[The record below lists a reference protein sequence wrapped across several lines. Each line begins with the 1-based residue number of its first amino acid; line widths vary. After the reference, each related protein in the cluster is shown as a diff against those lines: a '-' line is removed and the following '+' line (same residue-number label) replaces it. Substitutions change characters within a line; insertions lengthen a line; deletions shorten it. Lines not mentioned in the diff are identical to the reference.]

1 MAQVTLTN
9 LISKLSPELKQA
21 LEISAGAAMN
31 QGVPA
36 IEIEHWLLQL
46 ISQKDDG
53 LTQLWRSQNI
63 DVEKVVNE
71 LTTKVG
77 RLPKGNEG
85 QPTLSPQLT
94 ELIKDAW
101 MIASVNFGQG
111 QIISLHLIQ
120 SLLQQNVMG
129 MSTLTLASLSEVS
142 SQALQGL
149 ITKTKVSKEAGSV
162 PGQASS
168 DSGDALSKYTINLT
182 QQALDGKI
190 DPISGRNSEVRKA
203 IDILCRKRQNNPIFV
218 GEPGVGKTAVV
229 EGLAL
234 RIAAGD
240 VPSAIQG
247 VQLHSLDLGLLQA
260 GASVKGE
267 FENRLKD
274 VINEVKN
281 SETPIIVFIDEA
293 HTLIGAGGAAGQNDA
308 ANLLKPALARGEFK
322 TLAAT
327 TWAEYK
333 KYFEKD
339 PALTRRFQ
347 LVTVEEPSAE
357 DAIQMLRGVAD
368 SLQSHHGAFITESAI
383 EASVNLSVRYLPS
396 RQLPDKAISLLDTA
410 SARIALTQGAKPELI
425 ESLEQRIRYKKN
437 ELVARQKEQ
446 DLFGGDSKEIASLLT
461 SINADEAQLTSLNSQ
476 WLKEV
481 DLVDQ
486 IKALQT
492 QIGHWGKYVNDET
505 SNVQSSDDELSD
517 TQTDISAEDGNSN
530 DLATLQHDLSAL
542 RENLSTLQG
551 ETPLVQALVD
561 ANTIAEIIGSWT
573 GIPVGT
579 MLSDEIEKLLS
590 LESQLDQRVIGQ
602 NVAKQELAKSI
613 RISRAGLTDNR
624 KPIGVFL
631 MCGPS
636 GVGKTETA
644 MALAEQLY
652 GGTNDL
658 TVINMTEFKEEHKIS
673 MLLGSPAG
681 YVGFGEGGVLT
692 EAIRRNPYSVLL
704 LDEMEKAHPGVH
716 DLFYQIFDKG
726 SIKDSEGR
734 TVDFKN
740 TIIIMT
746 SNAADQAICDAC
758 DDSEET
764 LDNAV
769 LLETIRPELQRFFK
783 PAFLGRTTIVP
794 YYPLSDNE
802 LAKITEIALN
812 RIKKKLAEQY
822 QATFHWDESFVDYV
836 INKNSDP
843 TTGGR
848 AVEQIINRSLMPK
861 LAEECI
867 LRLSRS
873 ETINHVEVTGISGSN
888 FELSIS

>member
-1 MAQVTLTN
+1 MTQVTLTN
-9 LISKLSPELKQA
+9 LVAKLSPELKQA
-21 LEISAGAAMN
+21 LEVSAGAAMN
-31 QGVPA
+31 QGVA
-36 IEIEHWLLQL
+36 SIEVEHWLLQL
-46 ISQKDDG
+46 ISQQDAHIG
-53 LTQLWRSQNI
+53 NLIQSQNLSQEAI
-63 DVEKVVNE
+63 VNE
-71 LTTKVG
+71 LSSKIA
-77 RLPKGNEG
+77 RLPKGSEG
-85 QPTLSPQLT
+85 QPTLSHGLT
-94 ELIKDAW
+94 ELVKDAW
-101 MIASVNFGQG
+101 MLASVNYGHG
-111 QIISLHLIQ
+111 EIISLHLVQ
-120 SLLQQNVMG
+120 ALLQQNVLG
-129 MSTLTLASLSEVS
+129 VNTLQLDSLQSVS
-142 SQALQGL
+142 LESLQGL
-149 ITKTKVSKEAGSV
+149 INKTAVARAKTSASGETAAL
-162 PGQASS
+162 GQPT
-168 DSGDALSKYTINLT
+168 GNDALSKYTINLT
-182 QQALDGKI
+182 QQAIDGNI
-190 DPISGRNSEVRKA
+190 DPISGRNTEVRKA
-203 IDILCRKRQNNPIFV
+203 IDILCRKRQNNPIMV

-234 RIAAGD
+234 RIAAD
-240 VPSAIQG
+240 EVPGALKG
-247 VQLHSLDLGLLQA
+247 VQIHSLDLGLLQA

-281 SETPIIVFIDEA
+281 SEVPIIVFIDEA

-322 TLAAT
+322 TIAAT

-347 LVTVEEPSAE
+347 VVSIEEPNAE
-357 DAIQMLRGVAD
+357 DAKQMLRGVAA
-368 SLQSHHGAFITESAI
+368 SLQKHHGAFIAESAI
-383 EASVNLSVRYLPS
+383 DAAVHLSIRYLPS

-410 SARIALTQGAKPELI
+410 SARIALTQGAKPEVI
-425 ESLEQRIRYKKN
+425 ESLEQTIRYQKN
-437 ELVARQKEQ
+437 EKAALEKENA
-446 DLFGGDSKEIASLLT
+446 LFGIAEEEIAALET
-461 SINADEAQLTSLNSQ
+461 EIADNETELTSLNER
-476 WLKEV
+476 WDKEV
-481 DLVDQ
+481 EFVDQ
-486 IKALQT
+486 IKALQ
-492 QIGHWGKYVNDET
+492 QEISEST
-505 SNVQSSDDELSD
+505 SEENASLDKQKALNEKLDQLS
-517 TQTDISAEDGNSN
+517 E
-530 DLATLQHDLSAL
+530 
-542 RENLSTLQG
+542 LQG
-551 ETPLVQALVD
+551 ELPLVNAMVD
-561 ANTIAEIIGSWT
+561 DNTIAQVIANWT
-573 GIPVGT
+573 GIPVGN
-579 MLSDEIEKLLS
+579 MMSDEIAKLLS
-590 LESQLDQRVIGQ
+590 LEEELDKRVIGQ
-602 NVAKQELAKSI
+602 DVAKQELAKAI
-613 RISRAGLTDNR
+613 RISRAGLTDSR

-652 GGTNDL
+652 GGSNDM
-658 TVINMTEFKEEHKIS
+658 TIINMTEFKEEHKIS

-726 SIKDSEGR
+726 HIKDSEGR

-758 DDSEET
+758 ENTDERMTNED
-764 LDNAV
+764 
-769 LLETIRPELQRFFK
+769 LLETIRPDLQHYFK

-794 YYPLSDNE
+794 YYPLNDEE
-802 LAKITEIALN
+802 LSKITEISLN

-822 QATFHWDESFVDYV
+822 QASFTWDKGFVDFV
-836 INKNSDP
+836 VGKNTDP

-867 LRLSRS
+867 SRLSQQQPITQVSVIAADSRA
-873 ETINHVEVTGISGSN
+873 G
-888 FELSIS
+888 FELTIK

>member
-1 MAQVTLTN
+1 MTQVTLTN
-9 LISKLSPELKQA
+9 LVAKLSPELKQA
-21 LEISAGAAMN
+21 LEVSAGAAMN
-31 QGVPA
+31 QNVPS
-36 IEIEHWLLQL
+36 IETEHWLLQL
-46 ISQKDDG
+46 LSQQDKH
-53 LTQLWRSQNI
+53 LNSLIQSQNLSQ
-63 DVEKVVNE
+63 DNLVNE
-71 LTTKVG
+71 LSSKIA
-77 RLPKGNEG
+77 RFPKGNEG
-85 QPTLSPQLT
+85 QPTLSQALT
-94 ELIKDAW
+94 EIVKDAW
-101 MIASVNFGQG
+101 MIASVNYGHG
-111 QIISLHLIQ
+111 EVISLHLIQ
-120 SLLQQNVMG
+120 AMLQQNVLG
-129 MSTLTLASLSEVS
+129 MNTLQLESLQSVS
-142 SQALQGL
+142 LESLQGL
-149 ITKTKVSKEAGSV
+149 INKTAIARAKTGAAAADGTGGAPVGN
-162 PGQASS
+162 
-168 DSGDALSKYTINLT
+168 DALSKYTTNLT
-182 QQALDGKI
+182 QQALDGNI

-203 IDILCRKRQNNPIFV
+203 IDILCRKRQNNPIMV

-234 RIAAGD
+234 RIAANE
-240 VPSAIQG
+240 VPGALQG
-247 VQLHSLDLGLLQA
+247 VQIHSLDLGLLQA

-281 SETPIIVFIDEA
+281 SEKPIIVFIDEA

-322 TLAAT
+322 TIAAT

-347 LVTVEEPSAE
+347 VVSIEEPNAE
-357 DAIQMLRGVAD
+357 DAKQMLRGIAA
-368 SLQSHHGAFITESAI
+368 SLQKHHGAFIAESAI
-383 EASVNLSVRYLPS
+383 DAAVHLSIRYLPS

-410 SARIALTQGAKPELI
+410 SARIALTQGAKPEVI
-425 ESLEQRIRYKKN
+425 EALEQTIRYQQN
-437 ELVARQKEQ
+437 EKSALEKENA
-446 DLFGGDSKEIASLLT
+446 LFGIAEDEIAELT
-461 SINADEAQLTSLNSQ
+461 TEIAENEKKLTEYQ
-476 WLKEV
+476 ARWKQEV
-481 DLVDQ
+481 DLVDE
-486 IKALQT
+486 IK
-492 QIGHWGKYVNDET
+492 
-505 SNVQSSDDELSD
+505 
-517 TQTDISAEDGNSN
+517 
-530 DLATLQHDLSAL
+530 TLQQEISDEQAEESVDKAKQDKLNEL
-542 RENLSTLQG
+542 IDQLGELQG
-551 ETPLVQALVD
+551 EEPLVNAMVD
-561 ANTIAEIIGSWT
+561 DNTIAQVIANWT
-573 GIPVGT
+573 GIPVGN
-579 MLSDEIEKLLS
+579 MMSDEIARLLS
-590 LESQLDQRVIGQ
+590 LEEELDKRVIGQ
-602 NVAKQELAKSI
+602 NVAKQELAKAI
-613 RISRAGLTDNR
+613 RISRAGLTDSR

-652 GGTNDL
+652 GGSNDL

-726 SIKDSEGR
+726 HIKDSEGR

-746 SNAADQAICDAC
+746 SNAADQAICDVCA
-758 DDSEET
+758 DNSERLSNEE
-764 LDNAV
+764 
-769 LLETIRPELQRFFK
+769 LLEAIRPDLQHYFK

-794 YYPLSDNE
+794 YYPLNDEE
-802 LAKITEIALN
+802 LAKITEISLN

-822 QATFHWDESFVDYV
+822 QASFTWDEGFVDYV
-836 INKNSDP
+836 VGKNTDP

-867 LRLSRS
+867 SRLSLQQPITQVSVTAASS
-873 ETINHVEVTGISGSN
+873 EEG
-888 FELSIS
+888 FELTIQ

>member
-1 MAQVTLTN
+1 MTQVTLTN
-9 LISKLSPELKQA
+9 LVGKLSPELKQA
-21 LEISAGAAMN
+21 LEASAGAAMN
-31 QGVPA
+31 QGVGA
-36 IEIEHWLLQL
+36 IETEHWILQL
-46 ISQKDDG
+46 IAQKDAKLMALCESQKLSLDA
-53 LTQLWRSQNI
+53 L
-63 DVEKVVNE
+63 VNE
-71 LTTKVG
+71 LTKKISM
-77 RLPKGNEG
+77 LPKGNEG
-85 QPTLSPQLT
+85 QPTLSHSLT

-101 MIASVNFGQG
+101 MIASVNYGHG
-111 QIISLHLIQ
+111 EIVSLHLIQ
-120 SLLQQNVMG
+120 ALMQQNVLG
-129 MSTLTLASLSEVS
+129 VSTLQLETLSSVSLES
-142 SQALQGL
+142 LQGL
-149 ITKTKVSKEAGSV
+149 IKKTPIARNSAAPSANGSV
-162 PGQASS
+162 DTAPAGN
-168 DSGDALSKYTINLT
+168 DALSKYTVNLT
-182 QQALDGKI
+182 QQAIDGNI

-203 IDILCRKRQNNPIFV
+203 IDILCRKRQNNPIMV

-234 RIAAGD
+234 RIAAD
-240 VPSAIQG
+240 EVPSALQG
-247 VQLHSLDLGLLQA
+247 VQIHSLDLGLLQA

-274 VINEVKN
+274 VINEVKS
-281 SETPIIVFIDEA
+281 SEIPIIVFIDEA

-322 TLAAT
+322 TIAAT

-347 LVTVEEPSAE
+347 VVTIEEPNAE
-357 DAIQMLRGVAD
+357 DAMQMLRGVAA
-368 SLQSHHGAFITESAI
+368 SLQAHHGAFIAESAI
-383 EASVNLSVRYLPS
+383 EAAVNLSIRYLPS

-410 SARIALTQGAKPELI
+410 SARIALTQGAKPEVL
-425 ESLEQRIRYKKN
+425 ETLEQTIRYQEN
-437 ELVARQKEQ
+437 EKSALEKEDALFSNSAELIKELTLSIEENQKALAAYYTRWE
-446 DLFGGDSKEIASLLT
+446 KEI
-461 SINADEAQLTSLNSQ
+461 E
-476 WLKEV
+476 
-481 DLVDQ
+481 LVDQ
-486 IKALQT
+486 IK
-492 QIGHWGKYVNDET
+492 
-505 SNVQSSDDELSD
+505 SVQQEITEEQEQDAVDATKQKQLDTLRTELAD
-517 TQTDISAEDGNSN
+517 
-530 DLATLQHDLSAL
+530 
-542 RENLSTLQG
+542 LQG
-551 ETPLVQALVD
+551 EEPLVYAMVD
-561 ANTIAEIIGSWT
+561 DNTIAQVIANWT
-573 GIPVGT
+573 GIPVGN
-579 MLSDEIEKLLS
+579 MMSDEIAKLLT
-590 LESQLDQRVIGQ
+590 LEDELNTRVIGQ
-602 NVAKQELAKSI
+602 DVAKNELAKAI

-652 GGTNDL
+652 GGSNDL

-726 SIKDSEGR
+726 HIKDSEGR

-746 SNAADQAICDAC
+746 SNAADQAICDVCAKTT
-758 DDSEET
+758 DRINNDE
-764 LDNAV
+764 
-769 LLETIRPELQRFFK
+769 LLEAIRPDLQQYFK

-794 YYPLSDNE
+794 YYPLNDEE
-802 LAKITEIALN
+802 LAKITEISLN

-822 QATFHWDESFVDYV
+822 QASFTWDADFIQFVVDR
-836 INKNSDP
+836 NTDP

-848 AVEQIINRSLMPK
+848 AVEQIINRSLMPR

-867 LRLSRS
+867 GRLSRS
-873 ETINHVEVTGISGSN
+873 EPITQVTVSATNSSAD
-888 FELSIS
+888 FDLSIK

>member
-1 MAQVTLTN
+1 MTQVTLTN
-9 LISKLSPELKQA
+9 LVAKLSSELKQA
-21 LEISAGAAMN
+21 LEVSAGAAMN
-31 QGVPA
+31 QGVA
-36 IEIEHWLLQL
+36 SIEVEHWLLQL
-46 ISQKDDG
+46 ISQQDAN
-53 LTQLWRSQNI
+53 LNSLIQSQNLAQ
-63 DVEKVVNE
+63 ENLVNE
-71 LTTKVG
+71 LSSKIA

-85 QPTLSPQLT
+85 QPTLSHGLT
-94 ELIKDAW
+94 ELVKDAW
-101 MIASVNFGQG
+101 MLASVNYGHG
-111 QIISLHLIQ
+111 EIISLHLVQ
-120 SLLQQNVMG
+120 ALLQQNVLG
-129 MSTLTLASLSEVS
+129 VNTLQLDSLQSVS
-142 SQALQGL
+142 LESLQGL
-149 ITKTKVSKEAGSV
+149 INKTAVARAKTSASGEAVAS
-162 PGQASS
+162 GQP
-168 DSGDALSKYTINLT
+168 SGNDALSKYTVNLT
-182 QQALDGKI
+182 QQALDGNI
-190 DPISGRNSEVRKA
+190 DPISGRNAEVRKA
-203 IDILCRKRQNNPIFV
+203 IDILCRKRQNNPIMV

-234 RIAAGD
+234 RIAAD
-240 VPSAIQG
+240 EVPGALQG
-247 VQLHSLDLGLLQA
+247 VQIHSLDLGLLQA

-281 SETPIIVFIDEA
+281 SEVPIIVFIDEA

-322 TLAAT
+322 TIAAT

-347 LVTVEEPSAE
+347 VVSIEEPNAE
-357 DAIQMLRGVAD
+357 DAKQMLRGVAV
-368 SLQSHHGAFITESAI
+368 SLQKHHGAFIAESAI
-383 EASVNLSVRYLPS
+383 DAAVNLSIRYLPS

-410 SARIALTQGAKPELI
+410 SARIALTQGAKPEVI
-425 ESLEQRIRYKKN
+425 ESLEQTMRYQNNEKVALEKEN
-437 ELVARQKEQ
+437 ALFGIAEEEIAELTETIKANEAELVALNTRWEQ
-446 DLFGGDSKEIASLLT
+446 
-461 SINADEAQLTSLNSQ
+461 
-476 WLKEV
+476 EV
-481 DLVDQ
+481 DLVDK
-486 IKALQT
+486 IKALQEEIS
-492 QIGHWGKYVNDET
+492 QADET
-505 SNVQSSDDELSD
+505 DAPDLTKQKQLND
-517 TQTDISAEDGNSN
+517 TLDQ
-530 DLATLQHDLSAL
+530 LATLQ
-542 RENLSTLQG
+542 G
-551 ETPLVQALVD
+551 EQPLVNAMVD
-561 ANTIAEIIGSWT
+561 DNTIAQVIANWT
-573 GIPVGT
+573 GIPVGN
-579 MLSDEIEKLLS
+579 MMSDEIARLLS
-590 LESQLDQRVIGQ
+590 LEEELDKRVIGQ
-602 NVAKQELAKSI
+602 NVAKQELAKAI
-613 RISRAGLTDNR
+613 RISRAGLTDSR

-652 GGTNDL
+652 GGSNDM
-658 TVINMTEFKEEHKIS
+658 TIINMTEFKEEHKIS

-726 SIKDSEGR
+726 HIKDSEGR

-758 DDSEET
+758 EEQ
-764 LDNAV
+764 DERMSNEQ
-769 LLETIRPELQRFFK
+769 LLESIRPDLQHYFK

-794 YYPLSDNE
+794 YYPLNDEE
-802 LAKITEIALN
+802 LAKITEISLN

-822 QATFHWDESFVDYV
+822 QASFTWDKGFIDFVV
-836 INKNSDP
+836 AKNTDP

-867 LRLSRS
+867 TRLSQQQPITQVS
-873 ETINHVEVTGISGSN
+873 VVAASNAAGFELTIN
-888 FELSIS
+888 

>member
-1 MAQVTLTN
+1 MTQVTLTN
-9 LISKLSPELKQA
+9 LVAKLSPELKQA
-21 LEISAGAAMN
+21 LEVSAGAAMN
-31 QGVPA
+31 QGVA
-36 IEIEHWLLQL
+36 SIEVEHWILQL
-46 ISQKDDG
+46 ISQQDAH
-53 LTQLWRSQNI
+53 LNNLIRSQKLSQDNL
-63 DVEKVVNE
+63 VKE
-71 LTTKVG
+71 LSGKIA

-85 QPTLSPQLT
+85 QPTLSHELT

-101 MIASVNFGQG
+101 MLASVNYGHG
-111 QIISLHLIQ
+111 EIISLHLIHA
-120 SLLQQNVMG
+120 LLQQNVLG
-129 MSTLTLASLSEVS
+129 VSTLKLDSLQSVS
-142 SQALQGL
+142 VESLQGL
-149 ITKTKVSKEAGSV
+149 INKAAVARSQTAAATESGEGV
-162 PGQASS
+162 PQP
-168 DSGDALSKYTINLT
+168 SGNEALSKYTINLT
-182 QQALDGKI
+182 QQAIDGNI

-203 IDILCRKRQNNPIFV
+203 IDILCRKRQNNPIMV

-234 RIAAGD
+234 RIAANE
-240 VPSAIQG
+240 VPGALQG
-247 VQLHSLDLGLLQA
+247 VQIHSLDLGLLQA

-281 SETPIIVFIDEA
+281 SDVPIIVFIDEA

-322 TLAAT
+322 TIAAT

-347 LVTVEEPSAE
+347 VVSIEEPNAE
-357 DAIQMLRGVAD
+357 DAKQMLRGVAA
-368 SLQSHHGAFITESAI
+368 SLQKHHGAFIAESAI
-383 EASVNLSVRYLPS
+383 DASVNLSIRYLPS

-410 SARIALTQGAKPELI
+410 SARIALTQGAKPEVI
-425 ESLEQRIRYKKN
+425 ESLEQTIRYQNN
-437 ELVARQKEQ
+437 EKAALEKEHA
-446 DLFGGDSKEIASLLT
+446 LFGIAEDEIAELT
-461 SINADEAQLTSLNSQ
+461 QDIASNEQELSDLNARWKQ
-476 WLKEV
+476 EV
-481 DLVDQ
+481 ALVDQ
-486 IKALQT
+486 IKLLQQEISDAQQDGEADKEKQT
-492 QIGHWGKYVNDET
+492 QLN
-505 SNVQSSDDELSD
+505 ELID
-517 TQTDISAEDGNSN
+517 QLHE
-530 DLATLQHDLSAL
+530 
-542 RENLSTLQG
+542 LQG
-551 ETPLVQALVD
+551 ELPLVNAMVD
-561 ANTIAEIIGSWT
+561 DNTIAQVIANWT
-573 GIPVGT
+573 GIPVGN
-579 MLSDEIEKLLS
+579 MMSDEIARLLS
-590 LESQLDQRVIGQ
+590 LEEELDKRVIGQ
-602 NVAKQELAKSI
+602 NVAKQELAKAI

-652 GGTNDL
+652 GGSNDM
-658 TVINMTEFKEEHKIS
+658 TIINMTEFKEEHKIS

-726 SIKDSEGR
+726 HIKDSEGR

-758 DDSEET
+758 ENSEERMS
-764 LDNAV
+764 NEE
-769 LLETIRPELQRFFK
+769 LLESIRPDLQHYFK

-794 YYPLSDNE
+794 YYPLNDDE
-802 LAKITEIALN
+802 LAKITEISLN

-822 QATFHWDESFVDYV
+822 QASFTWDQGFVEFV
-836 INKNSDP
+836 VNKNTDP

-867 LRLSRS
+867 TRLSQQQPLTQVS
-873 ETINHVEVTGISGSN
+873 VVAANNPTG
-888 FELSIS
+888 FELTIA

>member
-1 MAQVTLTN
+1 MTQVTLTN
-9 LISKLSPELKQA
+9 LVAKLSPDLKQA
-21 LEISAGAAMN
+21 LEVSAGAAMN
-31 QGVPA
+31 QGVPS
-36 IEIEHWLLQL
+36 IETEHWLLQL
-46 ISQKDDG
+46 ISQQDAN
-53 LTQLWRSQNI
+53 LSNLIQSQKLSQDSI
-63 DVEKVVNE
+63 VNE
-71 LTTKVG
+71 LSSKIA

-85 QPTLSPQLT
+85 QPTLSHGLT

-101 MIASVNFGQG
+101 MIASVNYGHG
-111 QIISLHLIQ
+111 EVISLHLIQ
-120 SLLQQNVMG
+120 ALLQQNVLG
-129 MSTLTLASLSEVS
+129 VNTLQLESLQSVS
-142 SQALQGL
+142 LESLQGL
-149 ITKTKVSKEAGSV
+149 INKTAVARNTTSSV
-162 PGQASS
+162 QGASS
-168 DSGDALSKYTINLT
+168 PQGQPTGNDALSKYTINLT
-182 QQALDGKI
+182 QQAIEGNI

-203 IDILCRKRQNNPIFV
+203 IDILCRKRQNNPIMV

-234 RIAAGD
+234 RIAAD
-240 VPSAIQG
+240 EVPGALQG
-247 VQLHSLDLGLLQA
+247 VQIHSLDLGLLQA

-281 SETPIIVFIDEA
+281 SEVPIIVFIDEA

-322 TLAAT
+322 TIAAT

-347 LVTVEEPSAE
+347 VVSIEEPNAE
-357 DAIQMLRGVAD
+357 DAKQMLRGVAA
-368 SLQSHHGAFITESAI
+368 SLQKHHGAFIAESAI
-383 EASVNLSVRYLPS
+383 DAAVNLSIRYLPS

-410 SARIALTQGAKPELI
+410 SARIALTQGAKPEVI
-425 ESLEQRIRYKKN
+425 ESLEQTIRYQKN
-437 ELVARQKEQ
+437 EKAALEKENA
-446 DLFGGDSKEIASLLT
+446 LFGIAEEEIAQISQE
-461 SINADEAQLTSLNSQ
+461 IDENEAQLAALNTRWQ
-476 WLKEV
+476 EEIK
-481 DLVDQ
+481 LVDK
-486 IKALQT
+486 IKALQEE
-492 QIGHWGKYVNDET
+492 I
-505 SNVQSSDDELSD
+505 SNAQGE
-517 TQTDISAEDGNSN
+517 QAP
-530 DLATLQHDLSAL
+530 DLSKQKTL
-542 RENLSTLQG
+542 NDTIDTLSQLQG
-551 ETPLVQALVD
+551 EQPLVNAMVD
-561 ANTIAEIIGSWT
+561 DNTIAQVIANWT
-573 GIPVGT
+573 GIPVGN
-579 MLSDEIEKLLS
+579 MMSDEIARLLS
-590 LESQLDQRVIGQ
+590 LEEELDKRVIGQ
-602 NVAKQELAKSI
+602 DVAKQELAKAI
-613 RISRAGLTDNR
+613 RISRAGLTDSR

-652 GGTNDL
+652 GGANDM
-658 TVINMTEFKEEHKIS
+658 TIINMTEFKEEHKIS

-726 SIKDSEGR
+726 HIKDSEGR

-758 DDSEET
+758 EDRDQRMSNEE
-764 LDNAV
+764 
-769 LLETIRPELQRFFK
+769 LLESIRPDLQHYFK

-794 YYPLSDNE
+794 YYPLNDEE
-802 LAKITEIALN
+802 LAKITEISLN

-822 QATFHWDESFVDYV
+822 QASFTWDKGFVDFV
-836 INKNSDP
+836 VNKNTDP

-867 LRLSRS
+867 SRLSQQQPITQVS
-873 ETINHVEVTGISGSN
+873 VVAANNPSG
-888 FELSIS
+888 FELTIQ

>member
-1 MAQVTLTN
+1 MTQVTLTN
-9 LISKLSPELKQA
+9 LVGKLSPELKQA
-21 LEISAGAAMN
+21 LEASAGAAMN
-31 QGVPA
+31 QGVGA
-36 IEIEHWLLQL
+36 IETEHWILQL
-46 ISQKDDG
+46 ISQKDAK
-53 LTQLWRSQNI
+53 LMALCESQKLSL
-63 DVEKVVNE
+63 DALVNE
-71 LTTKVG
+71 LTKKISM
-77 RLPKGNEG
+77 LPKGNEG
-85 QPTLSPQLT
+85 QPTLSHSLT

-101 MIASVNFGQG
+101 MIASVNYGHG
-111 QIISLHLIQ
+111 EIVSLHLIQ
-120 SLLQQNVMG
+120 ALMQQNVLG
-129 MSTLTLASLSEVS
+129 VSTLQLETLSSVSLES
-142 SQALQGL
+142 LQGL
-149 ITKTKVSKEAGSV
+149 IKKTPIARNSATPSANGTIDTTPAGN
-162 PGQASS
+162 
-168 DSGDALSKYTINLT
+168 DALSKYTVNLT
-182 QQALDGKI
+182 QQAIDGNI
-190 DPISGRNSEVRKA
+190 DPISGRNAEVRKA
-203 IDILCRKRQNNPIFV
+203 IDILCRKRQNNPIMV

-234 RIAAGD
+234 RIAAD
-240 VPSAIQG
+240 EVPSALQG
-247 VQLHSLDLGLLQA
+247 VQIHSLDLGLLQA

-274 VINEVKN
+274 VINEVKS
-281 SETPIIVFIDEA
+281 SEIPIIVFIDEA

-322 TLAAT
+322 TIAAT

-347 LVTVEEPSAE
+347 VVTIEEPNAE
-357 DAIQMLRGVAD
+357 DAMQMLRGVAA
-368 SLQSHHGAFITESAI
+368 SLQAHHGAFIAESAI
-383 EASVNLSVRYLPS
+383 EAAVNLSIRYLPS

-410 SARIALTQGAKPELI
+410 SARIALTQGAKPEVL
-425 ESLEQRIRYKKN
+425 ETLEQTIRYQEN
-437 ELVARQKEQ
+437 EKSALEKEDALFSNSAELIKELTLSIEENQKALAAYYTRWE
-446 DLFGGDSKEIASLLT
+446 KEI
-461 SINADEAQLTSLNSQ
+461 E
-476 WLKEV
+476 
-481 DLVDQ
+481 LVDQ
-486 IKALQT
+486 VKSVQQEITEEQEQNA
-492 QIGHWGKYVNDET
+492 VD
-505 SNVQSSDDELSD
+505 SNKQKQLDTLRTELAD
-517 TQTDISAEDGNSN
+517 
-530 DLATLQHDLSAL
+530 
-542 RENLSTLQG
+542 LQG
-551 ETPLVQALVD
+551 EEPLVYAMVD
-561 ANTIAEIIGSWT
+561 DNTIAQVIANWT
-573 GIPVGT
+573 GIPVGN
-579 MLSDEIEKLLS
+579 MMSDEIAKLLT
-590 LESQLDQRVIGQ
+590 LEDELNTRVIGQ
-602 NVAKQELAKSI
+602 DVAKNELAKAI

-652 GGTNDL
+652 GGSNDL

-726 SIKDSEGR
+726 HIKDSEGR

-746 SNAADQAICDAC
+746 SNAADQAICDVCAKTT
-758 DDSEET
+758 DRI
-764 LDNAV
+764 DNDE
-769 LLETIRPELQRFFK
+769 LLEAIRPDLQQYFK

-794 YYPLSDNE
+794 YYPLNDEE
-802 LAKITEIALN
+802 LAKITEISLN

-822 QATFHWDESFVDYV
+822 QASFTWDADFIQFVVDR
-836 INKNSDP
+836 NTDP

-848 AVEQIINRSLMPK
+848 AVEQIINRSLMPR

-867 LRLSRS
+867 GRLSRS
-873 ETINHVEVTGISGSN
+873 EPITQVTVSATNNSAD
-888 FELSIS
+888 FDLSIK

>member
-1 MAQVTLTN
+1 MTQVTLTN
-9 LISKLSPELKQA
+9 LVGKLSPELKQA
-21 LEISAGAAMN
+21 LEASAGAAMN
-31 QGVPA
+31 QGVGA
-36 IEIEHWLLQL
+36 IETEHWILQL
-46 ISQKDDG
+46 ISQKDAK
-53 LTQLWRSQNI
+53 LMALCESQKLSL
-63 DVEKVVNE
+63 DALVNE
-71 LTTKVG
+71 LTKKISM
-77 RLPKGNEG
+77 LPKGNEG
-85 QPTLSPQLT
+85 QPTLSHSLT

-101 MIASVNFGQG
+101 MIASVNYGHG
-111 QIISLHLIQ
+111 EIVSLHLIQ
-120 SLLQQNVMG
+120 ALMQQNVLG
-129 MSTLTLASLSEVS
+129 VSTLQLETLSSVSLES
-142 SQALQGL
+142 LQGL
-149 ITKTKVSKEAGSV
+149 IKKTPIARNSAAPSANGTVDTTPAGN
-162 PGQASS
+162 
-168 DSGDALSKYTINLT
+168 DALSKYTVNLT
-182 QQALDGKI
+182 QQAIDGNI
-190 DPISGRNSEVRKA
+190 DPISGRNAEVRKA
-203 IDILCRKRQNNPIFV
+203 IDILCRKRQNNPIMV

-234 RIAAGD
+234 RIAAD
-240 VPSAIQG
+240 EVPSALQG
-247 VQLHSLDLGLLQA
+247 VQIHSLDLGLLQA

-274 VINEVKN
+274 VINEVKS
-281 SETPIIVFIDEA
+281 SEIPIIVFIDEA

-322 TLAAT
+322 TIAAT

-347 LVTVEEPSAE
+347 VVTIEEPNAE
-357 DAIQMLRGVAD
+357 DAMQMLRGVAA
-368 SLQSHHGAFITESAI
+368 SLQAHHGAFIAESAI
-383 EASVNLSVRYLPS
+383 EAAVNLSIRYLPS

-410 SARIALTQGAKPELI
+410 SARIALTQGAKPEVL
-425 ESLEQRIRYKKN
+425 ETLEQTIRYQEN
-437 ELVARQKEQ
+437 EKSALEKEDALFSNSAELIKELTLSIEENQKALAAYYTRWE
-446 DLFGGDSKEIASLLT
+446 KEI
-461 SINADEAQLTSLNSQ
+461 E
-476 WLKEV
+476 
-481 DLVDQ
+481 LVDQ
-486 IKALQT
+486 VKSVQQEITEEQEQNA
-492 QIGHWGKYVNDET
+492 VD
-505 SNVQSSDDELSD
+505 SNKQKQLDTLRTELAD
-517 TQTDISAEDGNSN
+517 
-530 DLATLQHDLSAL
+530 
-542 RENLSTLQG
+542 LQG
-551 ETPLVQALVD
+551 EEPLVYAMVD
-561 ANTIAEIIGSWT
+561 DNTIAQVIANWT
-573 GIPVGT
+573 GIPVGN
-579 MLSDEIEKLLS
+579 MMSDEIAKLLT
-590 LESQLDQRVIGQ
+590 LEDELNTRVIGQ
-602 NVAKQELAKSI
+602 DVAKNELAKAI

-652 GGTNDL
+652 GGSNDL

-726 SIKDSEGR
+726 HIKDSEGR

-746 SNAADQAICDAC
+746 SNAADQAICDVCAKTT
-758 DDSEET
+758 DRI
-764 LDNAV
+764 DNDE
-769 LLETIRPELQRFFK
+769 LLEAIRPDLQQYFK

-794 YYPLSDNE
+794 YYPLNDEE
-802 LAKITEIALN
+802 LAKITEISLN

-822 QATFHWDESFVDYV
+822 QASFTWEADFIQFVVDR
-836 INKNSDP
+836 NTDP

-848 AVEQIINRSLMPK
+848 AVEQIINRSLMPR

-867 LRLSRS
+867 SRLSRS
-873 ETINHVEVTGISGSN
+873 EPITQVTVSATNNSAD
-888 FELSIS
+888 FDLSIK

>member
-1 MAQVTLTN
+1 MTQVTLTN
-9 LISKLSPELKQA
+9 LVAKLSPELKQA
-21 LEISAGAAMN
+21 LEVSAGAAMN
-31 QGVPA
+31 QNVPS
-36 IEIEHWLLQL
+36 IETEHWLLQL
-46 ISQKDDG
+46 LSQQDKH
-53 LTQLWRSQNI
+53 LNSLIQSQNLSQ
-63 DVEKVVNE
+63 DNLVNE
-71 LTTKVG
+71 LSSKIA
-77 RLPKGNEG
+77 RFPKGNEG
-85 QPTLSPQLT
+85 QPTLSQALT
-94 ELIKDAW
+94 EIVKDAW
-101 MIASVNFGQG
+101 MIASVNYGHG
-111 QIISLHLIQ
+111 EVISLHLIQ
-120 SLLQQNVMG
+120 AMLQQNVLG
-129 MSTLTLASLSEVS
+129 MNTLQLESLQSVS
-142 SQALQGL
+142 LESLQGL
-149 ITKTKVSKEAGSV
+149 INKTAVARAKTGAAAADGTGDAPVGN
-162 PGQASS
+162 
-168 DSGDALSKYTINLT
+168 DALSKYTTNLT
-182 QQALDGKI
+182 QQALDGNI

-203 IDILCRKRQNNPIFV
+203 IDILCRKRQNNPIMV

-234 RIAAGD
+234 RIAANE
-240 VPSAIQG
+240 VPGALQG
-247 VQLHSLDLGLLQA
+247 VQIHSLDLGLLQA

-281 SETPIIVFIDEA
+281 SEKPIIVFIDEA

-322 TLAAT
+322 TIAAT

-347 LVTVEEPSAE
+347 VVSIEEPNAE
-357 DAIQMLRGVAD
+357 DAKQMLRGIAA
-368 SLQSHHGAFITESAI
+368 SLQKHHGAFIAESAI
-383 EASVNLSVRYLPS
+383 DAAVHLSIRYLPS

-410 SARIALTQGAKPELI
+410 SARIALTQGAKPEVI
-425 ESLEQRIRYKKN
+425 EALEQTIRYQQN
-437 ELVARQKEQ
+437 EKSALEKENA
-446 DLFGGDSKEIASLLT
+446 LFGIAEDEIAELT
-461 SINADEAQLTSLNSQ
+461 TEIAENEKKLTDYQ
-476 WLKEV
+476 ARWKQEV
-481 DLVDQ
+481 DLVDE
-486 IKALQT
+486 IK
-492 QIGHWGKYVNDET
+492 
-505 SNVQSSDDELSD
+505 
-517 TQTDISAEDGNSN
+517 
-530 DLATLQHDLSAL
+530 TLQQEISDEQAEESVDKAKQDKLNEL
-542 RENLSTLQG
+542 IDQLGELQG
-551 ETPLVQALVD
+551 EEPLVNAMVD
-561 ANTIAEIIGSWT
+561 DNTIAQVIANWT
-573 GIPVGT
+573 GIPVGN
-579 MLSDEIEKLLS
+579 MMSDEIARLLS
-590 LESQLDQRVIGQ
+590 LEEELDKRVIGQ
-602 NVAKQELAKSI
+602 NVAKQELAKAI
-613 RISRAGLTDNR
+613 RISRAGLTDSR

-652 GGTNDL
+652 GGSNDL

-726 SIKDSEGR
+726 HIKDSEGR

-746 SNAADQAICDAC
+746 SNAADQAICDVCA
-758 DDSEET
+758 DNSERLSNEE
-764 LDNAV
+764 
-769 LLETIRPELQRFFK
+769 LLEAIRPDLQHYFK

-794 YYPLSDNE
+794 YYPLNDEE
-802 LAKITEIALN
+802 LAKITEISLN

-822 QATFHWDESFVDYV
+822 QASFTWDEGFVDYV
-836 INKNSDP
+836 VGKNTDP

-867 LRLSRS
+867 SRLSLQQPITQVSVTAASS
-873 ETINHVEVTGISGSN
+873 EEG
-888 FELSIS
+888 FELTIQ

>member
-1 MAQVTLTN
+1 MTQVTLTN
-9 LISKLSPELKQA
+9 LVAKLSSELKQA
-21 LEISAGAAMN
+21 LEVSAGAAMN
-31 QGVPA
+31 QGVA
-36 IEIEHWLLQL
+36 SIEVEHWLLQL
-46 ISQKDDG
+46 ISQQDAN
-53 LTQLWRSQNI
+53 LNSLIQSQNLAQ
-63 DVEKVVNE
+63 ETLVNE
-71 LTTKVG
+71 LSSKIA

-85 QPTLSPQLT
+85 QPTLSHGLT
-94 ELIKDAW
+94 ELVKDAW
-101 MIASVNFGQG
+101 MLASVNYGHG
-111 QIISLHLIQ
+111 EIISLHLVQ
-120 SLLQQNVMG
+120 ALLQQNVLG
-129 MSTLTLASLSEVS
+129 VNTLQLDSLQSVS
-142 SQALQGL
+142 LESLQGL
-149 ITKTKVSKEAGSV
+149 INKTAVARAKTSASGEAV
-162 PGQASS
+162 ANGQP
-168 DSGDALSKYTINLT
+168 SGNDALSKYTVNLT
-182 QQALDGKI
+182 QQALDGNI
-190 DPISGRNSEVRKA
+190 DPISGRNAEVRKA
-203 IDILCRKRQNNPIFV
+203 IDILCRKRQNNPIMV

-234 RIAAGD
+234 RIAAD
-240 VPSAIQG
+240 EVPGALQG
-247 VQLHSLDLGLLQA
+247 VQIHSLDLGLLQA

-281 SETPIIVFIDEA
+281 SEVPIIVFIDEA

-322 TLAAT
+322 TIAAT

-347 LVTVEEPSAE
+347 VVSIEEPNAE
-357 DAIQMLRGVAD
+357 DAKQMLRGVAV
-368 SLQSHHGAFITESAI
+368 SLQKHHGAFIAESAI
-383 EASVNLSVRYLPS
+383 DAAVHLSIRYLPS

-410 SARIALTQGAKPELI
+410 SARIALTQGAKPEVI
-425 ESLEQRIRYKKN
+425 ESLEQTIRYQNNEKVALEKEN
-437 ELVARQKEQ
+437 ALFGIAEEEIAELTETIKANEAELVALNTRWEQ
-446 DLFGGDSKEIASLLT
+446 
-461 SINADEAQLTSLNSQ
+461 
-476 WLKEV
+476 EV
-481 DLVDQ
+481 ELVDKV
-486 IKALQT
+486 KALQEEISQADDT
-492 QIGHWGKYVNDET
+492 DAPDLTKQKQLNDT
-505 SNVQSSDDELSD
+505 LDE
-517 TQTDISAEDGNSN
+517 
-530 DLATLQHDLSAL
+530 LATLQ
-542 RENLSTLQG
+542 G
-551 ETPLVQALVD
+551 EQPLVNAMVD
-561 ANTIAEIIGSWT
+561 DNTIAQVIANWT
-573 GIPVGT
+573 GIPVGN
-579 MLSDEIEKLLS
+579 MMSDEIARLLS
-590 LESQLDQRVIGQ
+590 LEEELDKRVIGQ
-602 NVAKQELAKSI
+602 NVAKQELAKAI
-613 RISRAGLTDNR
+613 RISRAGLTDSR

-652 GGTNDL
+652 GGSNDM
-658 TVINMTEFKEEHKIS
+658 TIINMTEFKEEHKIS

-726 SIKDSEGR
+726 HIKDSEGR

-758 DDSEET
+758 EEQ
-764 LDNAV
+764 DERMSNEQ
-769 LLETIRPELQRFFK
+769 LLESIRPDLQHYFK

-794 YYPLSDNE
+794 YYPLNDEE
-802 LAKITEIALN
+802 LAKITEISLN

-822 QATFHWDESFVDYV
+822 QASFTWDQGFIDFVV
-836 INKNSDP
+836 AKNTDP

-867 LRLSRS
+867 TRLSQQQPITQVS
-873 ETINHVEVTGISGSN
+873 VVAASNAAGFELTIN
-888 FELSIS
+888 